1 MMNSGTR
8 FPIVLWIGP
17 NDPRPAPESVT
28 RYVEEIQITSDV
40 NSGSTFQVK
49 FRMNRSQRLDFDL
62 LRDES
67 LAPFSRM
74 RVGILSGVVPTM
86 LADGVITHQEPI
98 LTGAGGSADLT
109 VMCTD
114 LTLMLDLED
123 KAHRF
128 DNQSDSTIAQ
138 LVLADYQH
146 LGLFPEVTPTTETPS
161 ADQLVRQQPSCTDY
175 AYLCALAKR
184 NGFVFYTEPTSI
196 LGSTAY
202 FGPEDRGD
210 EPLPS
215 LSYDM
220 GGASNVNSLQ
230 LTHNAFMPGIAE
242 ATVIDPSTGNPVD
255 VTAKTPTRQPLA
267 RNITPA
273 RRKVRIPGSAKQTLG
288 LASAQAQA
296 LVDNSADTVTVQ
308 GQLDTLRYGSILRT
322 HRQVGVRGG
331 GDTFDGLYRVQS
343 VTHSIRRDQYTQSFT
358 LSRGGTGSTVQ
369 EVPT

>member
-8 FPIVLWIGP
+8 FPVVIWIGP

-49 FRMNRSQRLDFDL
+49 FRMNRSQRQDFDL

-74 RVGILSGVVPTM
+74 RIGILSGVVPIM

-109 VMCTD
+109 VMCAD

-128 DNQSDSTIAQ
+128 PNQSDSTIAQ
-138 LVLADYQH
+138 FVLSDYEH
-146 LGLFPEVTPTTETPS
+146 LGLVPQVMPTNETPS
-161 ADQLVRQQPSCTDY
+161 ANQLVRQQPFCTDY

-184 NGFVFYTEPTSI
+184 NGFVFYTEPTSVA
-196 LGSTAY
+196 GSTAY

-210 EPLPS
+210 EPLPA

-220 GGASNVNSLQ
+220 GGASNVSSLQ
-230 LTHNAFMPGIAE
+230 FTHNAFMPSVAE
-242 ATVIDPSTGNPVD
+242 STVIDPSTGQPVD
-255 VTAKTPTRQPLA
+255 VTAETPLRQALA
-267 RNITPA
+267 RNATPA
-273 RRKVRIPGSAKQTLG
+273 RRKVRMSGGAKQTLG
-288 LASAQAQA
+288 LANAMAQAM
-296 LVDNSADTVTVQ
+296 VDNNADTVTVQ
-308 GQLDTLRYGSILRT
+308 GQLDTLRYGTILRT

-331 GDTFDGLYRVQS
+331 GSLFDGLYRVQS